1 VAYYISLIMV
11 LLNNATLM
19 LDKIRK
25 FLSCL
30 VEMFQPVPTIHKAK
44 HIYPSYKCGDK
55 VLV

>member
-1 VAYYISLIMV
+1 MAYYISVIMV

-30 VEMFQPVPTIHKAK
+30 VEMVQPVPTIHKAK